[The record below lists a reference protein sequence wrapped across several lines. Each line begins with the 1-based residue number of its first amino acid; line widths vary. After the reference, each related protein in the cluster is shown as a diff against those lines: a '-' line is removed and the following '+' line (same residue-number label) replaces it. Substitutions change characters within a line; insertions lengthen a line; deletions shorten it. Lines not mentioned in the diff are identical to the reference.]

1 MNAYSYAYVLHLTQC
16 EQLLNQVTVILQT
29 VEDNN
34 ENSLLLQVIR
44 SMLKE
49 LQQQRRWLQI

>member
-1 MNAYSYAYVLHLTQC
+1 MNAYSNANELHLTQC